1 MEGLAKRKGCLIF
14 FKCLNES
21 RFHSYRTLM
30 HYIGK
35 LNPQSN
41 FIFNVYFMNIR
52 LFSRIFCKNTFY
64 SFIQNLLQ
72 GVMIKTLYFHENNSP
87 TRFNLIGC
95 DT

>member
-1 MEGLAKRKGCLIF
+1 MEGLAKRRGCLIF

-21 RFHSYRTLM
+21 RFHSYRTIM

-35 LNPQSN
+35 LI
-41 FIFNVYFMNIR
+41 FIFNLYFMNIR
-52 LFSRIFCKNTFY
+52 LFSRIFCKNRFY

-72 GVMIKTLYFHENNSP
+72 GVMIKTLYFHENNSL